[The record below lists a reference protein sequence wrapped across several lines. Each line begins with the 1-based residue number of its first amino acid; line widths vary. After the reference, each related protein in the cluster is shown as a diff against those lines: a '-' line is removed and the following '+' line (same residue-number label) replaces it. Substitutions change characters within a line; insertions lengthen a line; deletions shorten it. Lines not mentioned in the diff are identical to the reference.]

1 MIDSSG
7 HEWNVLSQTE
17 EIKSR
22 IDIVDLIGDSVSLR
36 KAGRTFKAPCPFH
49 NERTPSFVVDPERQS
64 WRCYGACGE
73 GGDIFS
79 FVMKQQNLGFRDA
92 LTQLAERANVP
103 LAPLDKHAEERE
115 RVLDRLRSA
124 NEATVT
130 FFRNQLLEA
139 PGAEE
144 ARAYVERRGLN
155 EEICETFGLGY
166 APPDRDALQSYLRAR
181 GFSHEEIVEAGLAVA
196 GDRDTMDRF
205 RDRLIFPIRD
215 RRARCIGFG
224 GRALGDDA
232 GPKYLNTS
240 QTPLFDKSGTL
251 YAFELA
257 RESMRAADQVII
269 VEGYMDVI
277 AAHQFEQ
284 RNVVAAMGTSLTE
297 KQVAL
302 IKPVTR
308 NIVLALDADV
318 AGAAA
323 TLRGIDT
330 AREAVGT
337 EAIPVLD
344 ARGILRMQDSL
355 AADIRVLELPEGLD
369 PDDLIRKEP
378 DRWSALVQEAA
389 GYLDY
394 RFTQIRSTHDLNN
407 ARDRAAAVQTLLP
420 IVGAIVEPVVRSE
433 YVARL
438 AAVARVEIGALETM
452 LQRRRRGGSGGSP
465 MRAEDNRIRTGT
477 KEIRG
482 TGERRDKQAE
492 FLLKLLL
499 IRPEIVV
506 DLPPELPTYTE
517 DAALR
522 EVLTACVEAKS
533 ATSPEDDWRAGLDE
547 SLQSYLSELEQE
559 AANLPPYS
567 ELEAHS
573 AAAQTVV
580 RLRERTL
587 RGELRALSQGI
598 AEEER
603 ETRGD
608 RLTLAA
614 VAMDGDTSVAELE
627 AEPIDDELKAAAYQ
641 VLENRA
647 KSRALHGRQRVEAI
661 RHGVAKGPVVE
672 GEG

>member
-1 MIDSSG
+1 
-7 HEWNVLSQTE
+7 
-17 EIKSR
+17 
-22 IDIVDLIGDSVSLR
+22 
-36 KAGRTFKAPCPFH
+36 
-49 NERTPSFVVDPERQS
+49 
-64 WRCYGACGE
+64 
-73 GGDIFS
+73 
-79 FVMKQQNLGFRDA
+79 
-92 LTQLAERANVP
+92 
-103 LAPLDKHAEERE
+103 
-115 RVLDRLRSA
+115 
-124 NEATVT
+124 
-130 FFRNQLLEA
+130 
-139 PGAEE
+139 
-144 ARAYVERRGLN
+144 
-155 EEICETFGLGY
+155 
-166 APPDRDALQSYLRAR
+166 
-181 GFSHEEIVEAGLAVA
+181 
-196 GDRDTMDRF
+196 
-205 RDRLIFPIRD
+205 
-215 RRARCIGFG
+215 
-224 GRALGDDA
+224 
-232 GPKYLNTS
+232 
-240 QTPLFDKSGTL
+240 
-251 YAFELA
+251 
-257 RESMRAADQVII
+257 
-269 VEGYMDVI
+269 
-277 AAHQFEQ
+277 
-284 RNVVAAMGTSLTE
+284 
-297 KQVAL
+297 
-302 IKPVTR
+302 
-308 NIVLALDADV
+308 
-318 AGAAA
+318 
-323 TLRGIDT
+323 
-330 AREAVGT
+330 
-337 EAIPVLD
+337 
-344 ARGILRMQDSL
+344 
-355 AADIRVLELPEGLD
+355 
-369 PDDLIRKEP
+369 
-378 DRWSALVQEAA
+378 
-389 GYLDY
+389 
-394 RFTQIRSTHDLNN
+394 
-407 ARDRAAAVQTLLP
+407 
-420 IVGAIVEPVVRSE
+420 
-433 YVARL
+433 
-438 AAVARVEIGALETM
+438 
-452 LQRRRRGGSGGSP
+452 